1 MITRTLPRTPLAA
14 LCLVLAVLLAA
25 CGGPDI
31 AINGTITDAYTGK
44 PIPAATIRLGD
55 NEMTTDAGGKFQIS
69 KWTDKDTLQVAA
81 KGYEPITIA
90 LAAQPQIAKPTPP
103 AVTLDAQIRP
113 NTIAG
118 AITDAYTGKPLAGA
132 QVKASATISATT
144 GADGRYAL
152 IGLPETF
159 SLTIAAPDHESVS
172 QSFKRTTNFD
182 VALRSN
188 ILAGVVTDSLA
199 NKPIAGAAVKA
210 GDATATTSAD
220 GRYRLENV
228 PENATVQ
235 ISADGY
241 AALTQPI
248 EHMTALNAALRPDV
262 LKGTLL
268 DSATGAPIK
277 NATVIATASTNSSD
291 VAYTRIDNSADGQF
305 KLDGVPEQGYIQVL
319 APGYRKTTIELKAG
333 GVPSTIKL
341 EPFSAKALYV
351 KTSVAAYQGIDPYF
365 DLIDRTELN
374 ALVLDLKS
382 DNLVDLGLIYYDSQV
397 PIVKELH
404 TSKPLMDVKA
414 ILAEA
419 KRRNI
424 YTIAR
429 IHIFAHDNLLAETKP
444 EWAAHDTRGCKPND
458 NRKCNGPV
466 FYADWDIAWLDPW
479 NEQVW
484 DYNISLATEAAQL
497 GFDEINFDYIR
508 FPNDGATQYMQ
519 LSKSTDWRKDPQP
532 LYENIGRFMERAQRA
547 INGSGAFFSAD
558 VFGYA
563 AWSPQPNIGQNMAIM
578 SQHADYICPMVYP
591 SHFAFNEL
599 NLGDPAEHP
608 FEIVA
613 ASMDHGTKLVG
624 DGRARLRPWL
634 QDFTL
639 LWRPPVVQYGADKVR
654 AQIDAAESAPIDAG
668 WLLWDSDN
676 EYTESALKHDK

>member
-1 MITRTLPRTPLAA
+1 MVIRARSRLSLIAVCFALAA
-14 LCLVLAVLLAA
+14 VLAA

-31 AINGTITDAYTGK
+31 ALNGTITDAYTGK
-44 PIPAATIRLGD
+44 PIPAATVKLGD
-55 NEMTTDAGGKFQIS
+55 SELTTDASGKFQIA
-69 KWTDKDTLQVAA
+69 KWTDKDTLQVVAN
-81 KGYEPITIA
+81 GYEPVSIA
-90 LAAQPQIAKPTPP
+90 LAAQPQTAKPTPP
-103 AVTLDAQIRP
+103 AVTLDAKIRP

-118 AITDAYTGKPLAGA
+118 AITDSYTGKPLAGA
-132 QVKASATISATT
+132 RVQASATISATT
-144 GADGRYAL
+144 GADGRYTL
-152 IGLPETF
+152 SGLPESFT
-159 SLTIAAPDHESVS
+159 LTIAAPDHESIS
-172 QSFKRTTNFD
+172 QSFKRTTSFD
-182 VALRSN
+182 AALRPNALSGA
-188 ILAGVVTDSLA
+188 ITDSLTG
-199 NKPIAGAAVKA
+199 KPLAGATVKA

-220 GRYRLENV
+220 GRYRLDNV

-235 ISADGY
+235 ITADGY

-248 EHMTALNAALRPDV
+248 ERMTAINAALRPDV

-277 NATVIATASTNSSD
+277 NATVIATSTTNSSD

-319 APGYRKTTIELKAG
+319 APGYRKATIELKSG
-333 GVPSTIKL
+333 GVPNTIKL
-341 EPFSAKALYV
+341 EPFQAKALYV
-351 KTSVAAYQGIDPYF
+351 KASVAAYQGVEPYF

-374 ALVLDLKS
+374 AIVIDLKS

-397 PIVKELH
+397 PIIKELG

-429 IHIFAHDNLLAETKP
+429 VHIFAHDNLLAETKP
-444 EWAAHDTRGCKPND
+444 EWAAQDTRGCKPNE
-458 NRKCNGPV
+458 NRLCNGPV

-484 DYNISLATEAAQL
+484 DYNIGLATEEAQL

-508 FPNDGATQYMQ
+508 FPNDGATQFMQ
-519 LSKSTDWRKDPQP
+519 LSKPTDWKKNPQP

-578 SQHADYICPMVYP
+578 AQHADYICPMVYP
-591 SHFAFNEL
+591 SHFSFGEM
-599 NLGDPAEHP
+599 GFKDPADHP
-608 FEIVA
+608 YEIVA
-613 ASMDHGTKLVG
+613 ESMRRGTELVG

-639 LWRPPVVQYGADKVR
+639 LWRPPIVEYGADKVR
-654 AQIDAAESAPIDAG
+654 AQIDGAESASIDAG